1 MKTGRK
7 CLMAVIVLPLLLVF
21 ASPAIAGN
29 DYTVDPVHSSLV
41 FGIKHFGASMFY
53 GRINSPAGKLV
64 FDEENPKNNMV
75 EISVNAG
82 DVDTAYEKRDKHIKS
97 SEFFNIEKYPLISF
111 KSTNVKKIREK
122 EYQVEGDLTFLG
134 KTRTI
139 KIMAQVIGSGKDP
152 MGGYR
157 SGFESR
163 FTIKRSDF
171 GMDFMM
177 GPLGDEVQIIV
188 SIEAVKSNNE

>member
-7 CLMAVIVLPLLLVF
+7 CLMTIIVFSLLLVF
-21 ASPAIAGN
+21 ASTAISGN

-64 FDEENPKNNMV
+64 FDEENPKNSMV

-82 DVDTAYEKRDKHIKS
+82 DVDTASEKRDKHIKS
-97 SEFFNIEKYPLISF
+97 AEFFNIKNYPLISF
-111 KSTNVKKIREK
+111 KSTNVKKISEK
-122 EYQVEGDLTFLG
+122 EYQVEGGLTFLG

-139 KIMAQVIGSGKDP
+139 KIVVQYIGSGKDP
-152 MGGYR
+152 WGGYR

-177 GPLGDEVQIIV
+177 GPIGDEVQIII
-188 SIEAVKSNNE
+188 SIEAVRD

>member
-7 CLMAVIVLPLLLVF
+7 CLMTIIVFSLLLVF
-21 ASPAIAGN
+21 ASTAISGN

-64 FDEENPKNNMV
+64 FDEENPKNSMV

-82 DVDTAYEKRDKHIKS
+82 DVDTASEKRDKHIKS
-97 SEFFNIEKYPLISF
+97 AEFFNIKNCPLISF
-111 KSTNVKKIREK
+111 KSTNVKKISEK
-122 EYQVEGDLTFLG
+122 EYQVEGGLTFLG

-139 KIMAQVIGSGKDP
+139 KIVVQYIGSGKDP
-152 MGGYR
+152 WGGYR

-177 GPLGDEVQIIV
+177 GPIGDEVQIII
-188 SIEAVKSNNE
+188 SIEAVRD

>member
-64 FDEENPKNNMV
+64 FDEENPKNSMV

-82 DVDTAYEKRDKHIKS
+82 DVDTANEKRDKHIKS

>member
-1 MKTGRK
+1 MKK
-7 CLMAVIVLPLLLVF
+7 DKKIVMAIIVLPFLLIF

-29 DYTVDPVHSSLV
+29 DYTVDSVHSSLV

-64 FDEENPKNNMV
+64 FDEENPKNSMV

-82 DVDTAYEKRDKHIKS
+82 DVDTASEKRDKHIKS
-97 SEFFNIEKYPLISF
+97 AEFFNIKKYPLISF
-111 KSTNVKKIREK
+111 KSTNVKKLSAK

-139 KIMAQVIGSGKDP
+139 KIVAQFIGSGKDP
-152 MGGYR
+152 WGGYR
-157 SGFESR
+157 SGFESK

-177 GPLGDEVQIIV
+177 GPLGDEVQIII
-188 SIEAVKSNNE
+188 SLEAVRK